1 METTAEEFESIMP
14 INSSGT
20 YSMVR
25 ATARSMI
32 GTGTAGSIIILS
44 SVAAAGEEPEPR
56 GAFAEVHHE
65 VAGLLGCPGPSG
77 WLVTPGTCR

>member
-1 METTAEEFESIMP
+1 METTAEEFKSIMR

-32 GTGTAGSIIILS
+32 GTDTAGSIIILS
-44 SVAAAGEEPEPR
+44 SVAAKEAR
-56 GAFAEVHHE
+56 
-65 VAGLLGCPGPSG
+65 
-77 WLVTPGTCR
+77 R